1 MRGLTLF
8 GGMYAI
14 TVTMFYIQSGS
25 ILTGLTFGAVSA
37 GLKTVWA
44 KVHPMLYKEPIEEMP
59 HSIVPRELDER
70 QAA

>member
-8 GGMYAI
+8 AGMYGI

-25 ILTGLTFGAVSA
+25 IVTGLTFGAMSA
-37 GLKTVWA
+37 ALKTVWA
-44 KVHPMLYKEPIEEMP
+44 KVHPIIHPIVPALEVVKIEEY
-59 HSIVPRELDER
+59 R